1 MVPDS
6 IFDRSS
12 TSFTSRSSKSVFDV
26 MICLYSSISSFRSVF
41 ISRLEKPMMALSGVR
56 ISWLMLARKADLSL
70 SDSSARSLASLS
82 SLSSFLV
89 GVTLRRKPV

>member
-26 MICLYSSISSFRSVF
+26 MICLYSSISSFWSVF

-70 SDSSARSLASLS
+70 SDFFGALLGVAQLFEQ
-82 SLSSFLV
+82 FLV